1 MYEFALSDPDGVLVR
16 VGWPSRL
23 MARRRTAI
31 SSVRGVPY
39 PNYEGKHAHPAL
51 TEPAA
56 FVRYWVS
63 HGVLPA
69 DHRAPHSVVMLYQRS
84 VYDAVRASGVS
95 PFAPRGR
102 RNTAFLDLHLF
113 DATEVRSAS
122 SAASASARRRP
133 SPRWSRWPRSAC
145 ATSSGSARPG
155 RCASGLD
162 TGDVV
167 VCDRAVRD
175 EGVSHH
181 YLPPAR
187 FAEAA
192 PGLTARLHDAFAA
205 AGLDPTI
212 GSAWTIDA
220 PFRETVLEARHYADE
235 GVAVVE
241 MEAAALFAV
250 GAVRGVEVASAFAI
264 SDSLADGEWVP
275 QFGDPR
281 LGVRLA
287 AMVDGHGRPPR
298 RAADELAEHGPGEQA
313 AGVVVEPGR
322 DPADDDLVAC
332 RSVAHADPP
341 AHDGAHP
348 HQPGRDEED
357 RPEHDGR
364 HGPGGDAE
372 ARRARRRT
380 RPA

>member
-1 MYEFALSDPDGVLVR
+1 M
-16 VGWPSRL
+16 
-23 MARRRTAI
+23 
-31 SSVRGVPY
+31 PY

-51 TEPAA
+51 TEPSA

-102 RNTAFLDLHLF
+102 SNTAFLDLHLF
-113 DATEVRSAS
+113 DATGGEVGVVGGFGIGAP
-122 SAASASARRRP
+122 AAVATMESLAAIGVRRFVGLGTAGALR
-133 SPRWSRWPRSAC
+133 R
-145 ATSSGSARPG
+145 
-155 RCASGLD
+155 GLD

-192 PGLTARLHDAFAA
+192 PDLTTRLHDAFAT
-205 AGLDPTI
+205 AGLAPTI

-281 LGVRLA
+281 LAVRLA
-287 AMVDGHGRPPR
+287 AMVATTVDV
-298 RAADELAEHGPGEQA
+298 LAG
-313 AGVVVEPGR
+313 
-322 DPADDDLVAC
+322 L
-332 RSVAHADPP
+332 S
-341 AHDGAHP
+341 
-348 HQPGRDEED
+348 
-357 RPEHDGR
+357 
-364 HGPGGDAE
+364 
-372 ARRARRRT
+372 T
-380 RPA
+380 S